1 MNLKLQRLAWL
12 TALLVITACIQKV
25 QAQKNTFFNH
35 YRWNQPS
42 YTSAGSGAQ
51 GISFNSLYRNYN
63 DSTNYFLSL
72 DIPINK
78 INSAVGLYYL
88 HNSSGEK
95 QSLQTGLS
103 YTAFISF
110 GQSSSLRF
118 GLQGNRHQYALSPS
132 TWTFGE
138 YKTDSISYTA
148 DASAFLQREK
158 LSLGFSAE
166 GIYPKQ
172 ENFQPEYALLL
183 GFHELNTTS
192 WLRSSPF
199 MLTRWRNDQ
208 ERPEWRFN
216 YTATIAN
223 TVLAGFSY
231 YKNSEYLYGFN
242 AGIKLFDAVW
252 LTAATDFEDLLLP
265 YRALY
270 EFGLRINIQKKASSP
285 AMDKQPIIEEE
296 GMEQGF

>member
-1 MNLKLQRLAWL
+1 MKTKLQRLTGL
-12 TALLVITACIQKV
+12 IGLFIIMACTQKV
-25 QAQKNTFFNH
+25 QAQKSTFFNH
-35 YRWNQPS
+35 YRWNQSS
-42 YTSAGSGAQ
+42 YTSAGNGAE
-51 GISFNSLYRNYN
+51 GFSFNSLYRNYN
-63 DSTNYFLSL
+63 DSTNYFISLSV
-72 DIPINK
+72 PVNK
-78 INSAVGLYYL
+78 LNSAFGFYYL
-88 HNSSGEK
+88 HNSSGEEQNL
-95 QSLQTGLS
+95 QSGLS
-103 YTAFISF
+103 YTAFIPI
-110 GQSSSLRF
+110 GQNGSLRF
-118 GLQGNRHQYALSPS
+118 GLQGNRHQQARSPR
-132 TWTFGE
+132 TWNFGE
-138 YKTDSISYTA
+138 YQTDSISYTA
-148 DASAFLQREK
+148 DASAFLQRGK

-166 GIYPKQ
+166 GVYPKQ
-172 ENFQPEYALLL
+172 DNFQPEYALLL
-183 GFHELNTTS
+183 GFHELNTTN